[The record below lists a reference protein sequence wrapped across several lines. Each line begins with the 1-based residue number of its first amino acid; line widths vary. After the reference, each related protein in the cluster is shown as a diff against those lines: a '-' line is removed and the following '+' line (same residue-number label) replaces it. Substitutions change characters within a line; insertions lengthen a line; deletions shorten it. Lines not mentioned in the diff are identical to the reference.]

1 MDLFGHKEEISRLN
15 DENSRLRDALKDAEQ
30 QYESIFYV
38 SNKLLDEFN
47 AARDQLDAALAGIF
61 DLEMQLDDAILD
73 IQSMEI
79 LMIYKPYL
87 IVNSKRL
94 EQKVIW
100 IENEIKERGASYN
113 TMLTFVRQREE
124 LLNERLRLYNSLK
137 DRAGVLKA
145 DVVDGQK
152 KIDKLIAFKSAQTEK
167 ISKIR
172 AKMHELLESLKD
184 LEGPKEES
192 DA

>member
-1 MDLFGHKEEISRLN
+1 MWPPVATAMTVASAFMDK
-15 DENSRLRDALKDAEQ
+15 Q
-30 QYESIFYV
+30 
-38 SNKLLDEFN
+38 EF
-47 AARDQLDAALAGIF
+47 
-61 DLEMQLDDAILD
+61 DDAKNEHDL
-73 IQSMEI
+73 
-79 LMIYKPYL
+79 
-87 IVNSKRL
+87 NRL

-124 LLNERLRLYNSLK
+124 LLNERLYNSLK

>member
-1 MDLFGHKEEISRLN
+1 MDLFGHKEEISRLNDQNSRLN

-30 QYESIFYV
+30 QYESIIYV

-87 IVNSKRL
+87 IVNSKRSMGKRLPFDSPPRGEIANAKL
-94 EQKVIW
+94 EVKPPKREITEVNPEVEVKPHSGEIAELNSEVEVKPIKV
-100 IENEIKERGASYN
+100 KQPRG
-113 TMLTFVRQREE
+113 
-124 LLNERLRLYNSLK
+124 
-137 DRAGVLKA
+137 
-145 DVVDGQK
+145 
-152 KIDKLIAFKSAQTEK
+152 
-167 ISKIR
+167 
-172 AKMHELLESLKD
+172 
-184 LEGPKEES
+184 
-192 DA
+192 